1 MDSIVLSSASKSFFS
16 ERGKLNV
23 LNELNVSIKKN
34 EFVSIIGHSGSGK
47 TTLLKMISGLEKPSS
62 GEVFLANALNKKV
75 PMVFQEHCVFP
86 WLNLKENVAFVLS
99 QQKIPFKEREEIISG
114 LLKVINLEDFSNEF
128 PSRLSGG
135 MRQRLAI
142 AMVLASNSDL
152 ILFLIQFLKQFLP
165 ALHPATPALHQGF
178 FWLLS

>member
-1 MDSIVLSSASKSFFS
+1 
-16 ERGKLNV
+16 
-23 LNELNVSIKKN
+23 
-34 EFVSIIGHSGSGK
+34 
-47 TTLLKMISGLEKPSS
+47 
-62 GEVFLANALNKKV
+62 
-75 PMVFQEHCVFP
+75 MVFQEHCVFP

-152 ILFLIQFLKQFLP
+152 ILFDEPFASLDQITREKMQDFLIQIFEKQRKTILFVTHSLEEAIYLSDRILFIDNKTKKISIDFKINFP
-165 ALHPATPALHQGF
+165 RPRNPEIKFSRKFQEIRKE
-178 FWLLS
+178 LLSLF